1 MIMAE
6 KKALT
11 TTPARSSP
19 VTWYLPVM
27 RPIPQTSHTVPR
39 APANAKTAMGDR
51 PHRVQL
57 RPPITAIIAP
67 RPAPLETPRMY
78 GSASGLRSSA

>member
-1 MIMAE
+1 MIIAE

-11 TTPARSSP
+11 TTPARSRP

-27 RPIPQTSHTVPR
+27 RPMPQTSHTVPR
-39 APANAKTAMGDR
+39 APTKAKTAIGER

-57 RPPITAIIAP
+57 RPLMTASIAP
-67 RPAPLETPRMY
+67 RPAPLEMPRM
-78 GSASGLRSSA
+78 